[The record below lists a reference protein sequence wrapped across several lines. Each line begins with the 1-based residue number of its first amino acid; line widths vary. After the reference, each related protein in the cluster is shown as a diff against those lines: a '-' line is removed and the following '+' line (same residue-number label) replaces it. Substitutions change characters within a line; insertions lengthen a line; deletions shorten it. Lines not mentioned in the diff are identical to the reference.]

1 MRRHHFQPLPR
12 TIRTVSDVVV
22 RLNARVTPGR
32 RSSLPRRA
40 RSLASSLA
48 LASAAISGLGRIG
61 AAQAASAS
69 GVVLRLH
76 PHVGDTLHTRL
87 EQVTEIAS
95 ANAGGAPSRPMT
107 TRVMVLAR
115 TIVQTSRQATTTV
128 LTVVDSAEVR
138 SSDVHGSAMAAQAQK
153 VLRGQRMV
161 VELAEDGSVER
172 ARDARGLAVPRDVA
186 DAMAAMPAVLPH
198 RPVGVGER
206 WHREMP
212 IPSAGP
218 IGSGGNAQVRAEFRL
233 DSLSGNGEV
242 AFVSMKGQIAS
253 DSGARGV
260 ELSGNMSGAMQ
271 IDRVR
276 GWMTDSYFT
285 LLIRSMVAPPN
296 GMGMQPMRFVTK
308 VTQRLRTMDKR

>member
-1 MRRHHFQPLPR
+1 
-12 TIRTVSDVVV
+12 V
-22 RLNARVTPGR
+22 
-32 RSSLPRRA
+32 
-40 RSLASSLA
+40 
-48 LASAAISGLGRIG
+48 LASAALSGLARVG
-61 AAQAASAS
+61 AAQTAPAA

-76 PHVGDTLHTRL
+76 PRVGDTLHTRL
-87 EQVTEIAS
+87 EQVTEITSAS
-95 ANAGGAPSRPMT
+95 ASGAASKPMT
-107 TRVMVLAR
+107 TRVTVLAR

-128 LTVVDSAEVR
+128 LTVVDSADVR
-138 SSDVHGSAMAAQAQK
+138 SSDAHGAAMAAQAEK

-161 VELAEDGSVER
+161 IELAEDGSVER

-198 RPVGVGER
+198 RPISVGER
-206 WHREMP
+206 WQREMP

-233 DSLSGNGEV
+233 DSLSGTGDV

-260 ELSGNMSGAMQ
+260 ELSGNMAGAMQ

-285 LLIRSMVAPPN
+285 LLIRSIVTPPN
-296 GMGMQPMRFVTK
+296 GMGMQPMKFVTR

>member
-1 MRRHHFQPLPR
+1 M
-12 TIRTVSDVVV
+12 
-22 RLNARVTPGR
+22 NARISPDRRPGFAG
-32 RSSLPRRA
+32 RA
-40 RSLASSLA
+40 RSIASSVA
-48 LASAAISGLGRIG
+48 LASAVLGGFARAG

-95 ANAGGAPSRPMT
+95 ANAGGAAARPMIT
-107 TRVMVLAR
+107 KVTVLAR

-128 LTVVDSAEVR
+128 LTVVDSAEVH
-138 SSDVHGSAMAAQAQK
+138 STDAHGSAMAAQAEK
-153 VLRGQRMV
+153 ALRGQRMV

-172 ARDARGLAVPRDVA
+172 ARDVRGVAVPRDVA

-206 WHREMP
+206 WRREMP

-271 IDRVR
+271 IDRLR

-285 LLIRSMVAPPN
+285 LLIRSMVTPPN
-296 GMGMQPMRFVTK
+296 GTGMQPMKFVTK

>member
-1 MRRHHFQPLPR
+1 M
-12 TIRTVSDVVV
+12 
-22 RLNARVTPGR
+22 NARASHHR
-32 RSSLPRRA
+32 RSSFPYRA
-40 RSLASSLA
+40 RSLASSVA
-48 LASAAISGLGRIG
+48 LASAAIGGIAHIG
-61 AAQAASAS
+61 AAQAASAR
-69 GVVLRLH
+69 GIVLRLH

-87 EQVTEIAS
+87 EQVTEITS
-95 ANAGGAPSRPMT
+95 ANAGSAASKPMT
-107 TRVMVLAR
+107 TRVTVLAR

-128 LTVVDSAEVR
+128 LTVVDSAEVH
-138 SSDVHGSAMAAQAQK
+138 SSDAHGAAMAAQAEK

-161 VELAEDGSVER
+161 VELADDGSVER
-172 ARDARGLAVPRDVA
+172 ARDPRGLAVPRDVA

-198 RPVGVGER
+198 RPIGVGER
-206 WHREMP
+206 WQREMP

-218 IGSGGNAQVRAEFRL
+218 IGSGGNAQVSAEFRL

-285 LLIRSMVAPPN
+285 LLIRSMVTPPN
-296 GMGMQPMRFVTK
+296 GMGMQPMKFVTK